1 MSEETTGTNHVLGN
15 PRTVVVTGGNSGLGY
30 ACAQALLGS
39 TDGPWHVVIASRD
52 TGRSQAAVDALAA
65 GAAAGNSVEAMALDL
80 ASLAS
85 VRSFG
90 TELIGRLGSGVL
102 PVLHALVCNAGVQ
115 MGATDATTVDGF
127 ESTFGVNH
135 LGHFALVNELLPMLK
150 TPARV
155 VMVSSDT
162 HDPGPKRG
170 LAPAWNDP
178 RALARGELGSAA
190 AKDNALTRGQRRYCT
205 SKLANIYFTYALARR
220 LPEGVTANA
229 FNPGMMLD
237 TALGRSMPAPVR
249 FVLEHVAPRFTWLLR
264 RVLTDNI
271 RTAEESGRALAWVTT
286 APELAETTGRYFDGR
301 HDIRSSE
308 ESYDTARADQ
318 LWDDSLVLTGAAT
331 TR

>member
-1 MSEETTGTNHVLGN
+1 MSEGTTESDDIAGT

-30 ACAQALLGS
+30 ACVQAILGS
-39 TDGPWHVVIASRD
+39 TDGPWRVVIASRD
-52 TGRSQAAVDALAA
+52 AARAQSAADALAA
-65 GAAAGNSVEAMALDL
+65 DAAAGNSVEAMALDL

-90 TELIGRLGSGVL
+90 TELTDRLRSGGL
-102 PVLHALVCNAGVQ
+102 PVLHAVVCNAGVQ
-115 MGATDATTVDGF
+115 MGANDARTADGF

-150 TPARV
+150 APARV
-155 VMVSSDT
+155 VVVSSDT
-162 HDPGPKRG
+162 HDPGPNRG

-178 RALARGELGSAA
+178 PALARGELGHAA

-205 SKLANIYFTYALARR
+205 SKLANIYFTYALAPR

-249 FVLEHVAPRFTWLLR
+249 FALEHVVPRVTWLLR

-271 RTAEESGRALAWVTT
+271 RTAEESGRALAWVAT
-286 APELAETTGRYFDGR
+286 APELAGTTGRYFDGR
-301 HDIRSSE
+301 RDVRSSE
-308 ESYDTARADQ
+308 ESYDAARAEQ
-318 LWDDSLVLTGAAT
+318 LWDDSLVLTGTAT
-331 TR
+331 TP

>member
-1 MSEETTGTNHVLGN
+1 MSERTTGATDSAGT

-30 ACAQALLGS
+30 ACAQVILGS
-39 TDGPWHVVIASRD
+39 GDGPWHVVIASRD
-52 TGRSQAAVDALAA
+52 AARAQAAVDALAA
-65 GAAAGNSVEAMALDL
+65 DAAAGNSVEAMALDL

-90 TELIGRLGSGVL
+90 TELTGRLRAGEL
-102 PVLHALVCNAGVQ
+102 PVLHAVVCNAGVQ
-115 MGATDATTVDGF
+115 MGANDARTADGF

-135 LGHFALVNELLPMLK
+135 LGHFALVNELLPALK
-150 TPARV
+150 APARV
-155 VMVSSDT
+155 VVVSSDT
-162 HDPGPKRG
+162 HDPGPRG

-178 RALARGELGSAA
+178 PALARGELGQAA

-249 FVLEHVAPRFTWLLR
+249 FALEHVLPRFTWLLR

-271 RTAEESGRALAWVTT
+271 HTAEESGRALAWVTT
-286 APELAETTGRYFDGR
+286 APELAGTTGRYFDGR
-301 HDIRSSE
+301 RDVRSSE
-308 ESYDTARADQ
+308 ESYDAARAEQ
-318 LWDDSLVLTGAAT
+318 LWDDSLVLTGT
-331 TR
+331 TTAP